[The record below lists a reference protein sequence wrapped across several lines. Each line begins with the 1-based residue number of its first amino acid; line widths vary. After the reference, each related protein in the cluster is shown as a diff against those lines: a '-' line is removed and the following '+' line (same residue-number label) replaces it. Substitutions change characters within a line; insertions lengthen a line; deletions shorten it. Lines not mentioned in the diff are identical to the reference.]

1 MSHHSYYTEC
11 TQGYTPKR
19 GSSSSSRVAFVARS
33 FAFTPSTFAIDR
45 SIDRSFVPR
54 LVVVRRPRA
63 GPRNPRAG
71 GTTRDRGGDEG
82 TVPSSRDGDGDDDDD
97 DAWCGVR
104 TTSSPSTSARVVS
117 RTRRLVVSTLTST
130 RTRDGRLRVTSRRV
144 EFVFATR
151 CAACGQTDDRRDVR
165 RDDRQT
171 VRRFIRSSVR
181 SFVSS
186 KLRSTGSDEHRA
198 SRFFSRAS
206 NEEETRRESSRSRT
220 RLGSTTPTRSRE

>member
-1 MSHHSYYTEC
+1 MRHHSYYIEC
-11 TQGYTPKR
+11 TPGYTPKR

-82 TVPSSRDGDGDDDDD
+82 TVPSSRDGDDDD

-130 RTRDGRLRVTSRRV
+130 RTRDGRLRVTSQRV
-144 EFVFATR
+144 EFVRNALR
-151 CAACGQTDDRRDVR
+151 GVWSNRREAR
-165 RDDRQT
+165 RTAGRST
-171 VRRFIRSSVR
+171 NRSSVHSFIG
-181 SFVSS
+181 SFVRVV
-186 KLRSTGSDEHRA
+186 KIEKHWIG
-198 SRFFSRAS
+198 
-206 NEEETRRESSRSRT
+206 
-220 RLGSTTPTRSRE
+220 

>member
-1 MSHHSYYTEC
+1 M
-11 TQGYTPKR
+11 
-19 GSSSSSRVAFVARS
+19 
-33 FAFTPSTFAIDR
+33 
-45 SIDRSFVPR
+45 PR

-71 GTTRDRGGDEG
+71 GTTRDRGGDEE
-82 TVPSSRDGDGDDDDD
+82 TVPSSRDGDGDDDD
-97 DAWCGVR
+97 AWCGVR
-104 TTSSPSTSARVVS
+104 ITSSPSTSARVVS
-117 RTRRLVVSTLTST
+117 RTRRLVVGTLTST
-130 RTRDGRLRVTSRRV
+130 RTRDGRLRVTSQRV
-144 EFVFATR
+144 EFVRNALR
-151 CAACGQTDDRRDVR
+151 GVWSNRREVR

-206 NEEETRRESSRSRT
+206 NEEETRRESSRSRL
-220 RLGSTTPTRSRE
+220 RLGSTTPTRSQE